1 MNTVQN
7 KRLINILI
15 IIKEKIQ
22 HLATLEIKPLTNHLI
37 MYYEIILTFFPSK
50 DTENFMPSESSR

>member
-7 KRLINILI
+7 KMLINRLI

-22 HLATLEIKPLTNHLI
+22 HLTTLEIKPLTSHLI
-37 MYYEIILTFFPSK
+37 RYYELILTSLPSK